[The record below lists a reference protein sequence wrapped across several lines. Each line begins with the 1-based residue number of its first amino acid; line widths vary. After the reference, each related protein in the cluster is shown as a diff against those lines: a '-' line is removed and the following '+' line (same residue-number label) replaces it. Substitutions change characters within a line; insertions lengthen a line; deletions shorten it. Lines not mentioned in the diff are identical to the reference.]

1 VWTRPEAI
9 VESFARALAY
19 DEADPQQALEET
31 RAYAAAVA
39 AFTRGARATF
49 VPTWT
54 LPPWHRGYGPLDF
67 RPGIGIAHLL
77 ARMNVALA
85 DALGNVPNVFVL
97 DAARWLTSLGPR
109 AWSDKLWYAARS
121 PFTAAAF
128 EQAAADIGAAI
139 EGLDGGA
146 RRIVILDLDDVLW
159 GGMVGEVGWQG
170 LNLGGHDHVG
180 EAHVDFQRA
189 LKGLA
194 RRGIQLAIVSKNSEA
209 VALEAID
216 RHPEMQLRRED
227 FAGWSINWKDKAD
240 NVLALLAD
248 LGFAA
253 ESAVFIDD
261 NAIVRRG
268 IASLLAEADGLEVV
282 GEAGDG
288 REAIAKAEELK
299 PDVVCLDVRMPVMDG
314 VAAAGPLAQRSK
326 VLMLSY
332 SEDEHLVT
340 GAIRNGAAGYLV
352 HGRFEPEELEGRIK
366 AVAAGE
372 MVLSPAVTPAVF
384 DVLRRAPGPSND
396 DDELGLG
403 SLTAREREVLNLLA
417 RGNSNREIAEE
428 LVITNKTVKNHLS
441 RIYEKIGVHSR
452 AEAIALWL
460 GVRDA

>member
-1 VWTRPEAI
+1 
-9 VESFARALAY
+9 
-19 DEADPQQALEET
+19 
-31 RAYAAAVA
+31 VA
-39 AFTRGARATF
+39 MIR
-49 VPTWT
+49 V
-54 LPPWHRGYGPLDF
+54 
-67 RPGIGIAHLL
+67 LL
-77 ARMNVALA
+77 V
-85 DALGNVPNVFVL
+85 
-97 DAARWLTSLGPR
+97 
-109 AWSDKLWYAARS
+109 
-121 PFTAAAF
+121 
-128 EQAAADIGAAI
+128 
-139 EGLDGGA
+139 
-146 RRIVILDLDDVLW
+146 
-159 GGMVGEVGWQG
+159 
-170 LNLGGHDHVG
+170 
-180 EAHVDFQRA
+180 
-189 LKGLA
+189 
-194 RRGIQLAIVSKNSEA
+194 
-209 VALEAID
+209 
-216 RHPEMQLRRED
+216 
-227 FAGWSINWKDKAD
+227 
-240 NVLALLAD
+240 
-248 LGFAA
+248 
-253 ESAVFIDD
+253 DD

-268 IASLLAEADGLEVV
+268 IASLLADAQGIDVV

-288 REAIAKAEELK
+288 KQAIELAREVN

-314 VAAAGPLAQRSK
+314 VAAAGPLSEKAK

-332 SEDEHLVT
+332 SEDEQLVT

-396 DDELGLG
+396 EDELGLG